1 MKVYLQVPLSSYS
14 GYGNDG
20 IGITEAFM
28 RLGADVHLA
37 PTHIQPPI
45 SAEILSLM
53 TKTAVAPFDL
63 VISHVDPGVLSVNAG
78 TSQGSLVTVGW
89 TMWESST
96 FANVPGTDK
105 ELSENYE
112 NFDVLVGYDKI
123 TSSNLE
129 KYFDGP
135 VITVQGG
142 FDPEEWVYY
151 DRDWHSEDFYF
162 SMIGVLSPRKNPF
175 LAIQAFSELRAEHKD
190 FEKHARLMLKT
201 TAPGL
206 HSKMEDVYPG
216 LRIFYDMWDTDTVK
230 EFYRNTHVL
239 LAPSLGEGKN
249 MPCLEFM
256 STGGPV
262 IATNW
267 GGMAEWLDPAFSY
280 PLNDYTMGPAVPIS
294 PGAEQAYVNVEDLK
308 TQMLRVFRNR
318 NEAREK
324 GYQASQI
331 IPQIRS
337 WDSVIDRLMLQLKDA
352 APNGSELYSKY
363 KMLDRGGRRDDA

>member
-1 MKVYLQVPLSSYS
+1 VKVYLNLPLSTFS

-28 RLGADVHLA
+28 RLGADVHLGPSA
-37 PTHIQPPI
+37 IQPPI
-45 SAEILSLM
+45 SPEIAGLL
-53 TKTAVAPFDL
+53 TKTAEAPFDL
-63 VISHVDPGVLSVNAG
+63 VLSHVDPGLLKVAPG
-78 TSQGSLVTVGW
+78 TKEVSSTVVGW

-96 FANVPGTDK
+96 FDNLAAKDT
-105 ELSENYE
+105 LRENFE
-112 NFDVLVGYDKI
+112 NFDVLVGYDNP
-123 TSSNLE
+123 TAENL
-129 KYFDGP
+129 KDYFDGP
-135 VITVQGG
+135 VIKVQGG
-142 FDPEEWVYY
+142 YDPEEWVYY

-175 LAIQAFSELRAEHKD
+175 AAIQAFSQLRQEHED
-190 FEKHARLMLKT
+190 FAQHARLMLKT

-216 LRIFYDMWDTDTVK
+216 LRIFYDVWDKETVK
-230 EFYRNTHVL
+230 DFYRNTHVL

-249 MPCLEFM
+249 MPCLEFQ

-267 GGMAEWLDPAFSY
+267 GGMAEWLDPSYAY
-280 PLNDYTMGPAVPIS
+280 PLKYEMGEAVPPA
-294 PGAEQAYVNVEDLK
+294 PGAEMAWVELEDLK
-308 TQMLRVFRNR
+308 AKMLHVFRNR

-324 GYQASQI
+324 GFHASQI

-337 WDSVIDRLMLQLKDA
+337 WDAVLDRLFLQLKDA
-352 APNGSELYSKY
+352 APNGQELYAKY
-363 KMLDRGGRRDDA
+363 MMLDRSGRRDK